1 MPLLFLSMPQSAPP
15 CLSILWDSLAFP
27 GMPCHYLRFTAFPHH
42 IPCHS
47 LQFPAIPSH
56 SLPLSAVPCH
66 FLLSPVVPCHSLQS
80 PTLPSCY
87 LPFLGI
93 PHHSLPLPAL
103 PCSSPPFSAIT
114 SHSLLF
120 PAISFYPL
128 WFPAIPPP
136 FPSPWW
142 QRKSGALLSPTPQC
156 EPEMGDKGRDSLSWG
171 VAVKFRRYPSPPSQ
185 SGGLVQICPLP
196 LYVDSEAVCPLQPT
210 WGIYLGGRGSS
221 PYPYPRR
228 VRGGVHRELLT

>member
-1 MPLLFLSMPQSAPP
+1 MRGYRVTTPPSLSPATHKEENPYLALPTMPLLFLSMPQSAPP

-128 WFPAIPPP
+128 WFPAIPPHFLP
-136 FPSPWW
+136 PDDKENQVLCSLPP
-142 QRKSGALLSPTPQC
+142 LS
-156 EPEMGDKGRDSLSWG
+156 
-171 VAVKFRRYPSPPSQ
+171 VSQ
-185 SGGLVQICPLP
+185 K
-196 LYVDSEAVCPLQPT
+196 
-210 WGIYLGGRGSS
+210 WGI
-221 PYPYPRR
+221 
-228 VRGGVHRELLT
+228 RGGIVLAGGWQ